1 MEANLNMYH
10 EVVRTGAEALTHLFF
25 HCCLKDGEYT
35 RTELN
40 TLSDKIVITG
50 LDKQL
55 NFKDEMQRY
64 KSYYPTIDS
73 DEAYI
78 AHLVKLIK
86 PVNTL
91 ALYSYCIELCISD
104 SIFAAEEV
112 QLLSRIGNAFGID
125 TTTQEVCRNLMVER
139 NSIETRKL
147 F

>member
-1 MEANLNMYH
+1 MYQEA
-10 EVVRTGAEALTHLFF
+10 VRTGAEALTHLFF

-40 TLSDKIVITG
+40 TLSDKIVATG

-55 NFKDEMQRY
+55 NFRDEMQRY
-64 KSYYPTIDS
+64 KSYYPSIAS

-78 AHLVKLIK
+78 SYLVNLIK
-86 PVNTL
+86 PVNQL

-104 SIFAAEEV
+104 SVFAAEEV
-112 QLLSRIGNAFGID
+112 QLLSRIGNAFGIG
-125 TTTQEVCRNLMVER
+125 TAVQETCRALMIER
-139 NSIETRKL
+139 NVIETRKL